1 MFRMHMCASA
11 IVDVSERQ
19 VPTYVGT
26 LYMCCVAQ
34 DQASWF
40 LRQGLGVG
48 LSRRDLSTRW
58 ECQKLQAGD
67 QYAHCNKCMRRQVF
81 KSFEVLIDSCGI
93 IISLL
98 PE

>member
-1 MFRMHMCASA
+1 MYMCASA

-58 ECQKLQAGD
+58 ECQNLHAGD
-67 QYAHCNKCMRRQVF
+67 QYAHCKKCMKRQVF

>member
-1 MFRMHMCASA
+1 MSRKGKYLPF
-11 IVDVSERQ
+11 
-19 VPTYVGT
+19 YVGT

-58 ECQKLQAGD
+58 ECQNLACWRSVRALQEMYEKA
-67 QYAHCNKCMRRQVF
+67 
-81 KSFEVLIDSCGI
+81 SF
-93 IISLL
+93 
-98 PE
+98 